1 MRAVVQRVRGATLSV
16 GGELVSETGAGLVVY
31 LGVGRGDAEK
41 ECELTARKIC
51 NMRIFEDGEGK
62 MNLSVKDT
70 RGEILLVSQFTLYGD
85 ARKGN
90 RPSFTGAELP
100 ETAEKLYVRVRDL
113 IASEGVSVKTGVFGA
128 DMKINQINDGPVTI
142 LLDFSAQNA

>member
-1 MRAVVQRVRGATLSV
+1 MKAVVQRVKSASLTVDGKLI
-16 GGELVSETGAGLVVY
+16 SETGAGLVVY
-31 LGVGRGDAEK
+31 LGVGRGDTEK
-41 ECELTARKIC
+41 ECETTARKIC
-51 NMRIFEDGEGK
+51 NMRIFEDGAGK
-62 MNLSVKDT
+62 MNFSVKDT
-70 RGEILLVSQFTLYGD
+70 GGEVLLVSQFTLYGD

-90 RPSFTGAELP
+90 RPSFTEAELP
-100 ETAEKLYVRVRDL
+100 DRAEKLYLSVRDM